1 MRIINKRLSKIL
13 LINCLFGL
21 SSSFVIAESDWRS
34 FNTSTATNHVLPAYK
49 QLALTTTSMSRKT
62 GAFCESPTPKAL
74 VEVKQEFAS
83 ALNAWQA
90 IQHINFGPV
99 ETLSRHAAME
109 FWPDKK
115 NHVNKHLTKLVATKN
130 DDKLIPGNFVQNSIA
145 IRGFPAIELLIY
157 NKDALRQLSDDTFR
171 CQVLIAISEHV
182 SLTSQA
188 LEKEWAAMLSQFS
201 DPTQVDGFF
210 EDDIDAATALLRTLV
225 EPLEVIE
232 DLKLKR
238 ALGSNVSFA
247 KPKRLESWRS
257 AQTLNNLKTNL
268 ASLQSLYSGDSA
280 SNQTNGLSALLS
292 KKQDLAIKAQF
303 AEVNRDLSKLP
314 SPLTEHINK
323 AETYAALN
331 GVRESIQLLRESIEK
346 SIASLGINLGF
357 NSRDGD

>member
-1 MRIINKRLSKIL
+1 MRKVTKYLTTVL

-21 SSSFVIAESDWRS
+21 SASIVIAAPDWRG
-34 FNTSTATNHVLPAYK
+34 FNTTTAAYHVLPAYK
-49 QLALTTTSMSRKT
+49 RLALTTTSMSRKAN
-62 GAFCESPTPKAL
+62 AFCENPTPNTL
-74 VEVKQEFAS
+74 SEIKQEFAS

-115 NHVNKHLTKLVATKN
+115 NHVNKHLTKLIATRN
-130 DDKLIPGNFVQNSIA
+130 DDKLLPANFAQNSVA
-145 IRGFPAIELLIY
+145 IRGFPAIELLIF
-157 NKDALRQLSDDTFR
+157 NNNAQQQLGDDSYR
-171 CQVLIAISEHV
+171 CKVLVAITEHV
-182 SLTSQA
+182 SLTSRA
-188 LEKEWAAMLSQFS
+188 LEREWTAMLSQFE

-238 ALGSNVSFA
+238 ALGSDLSYA

-257 AQTLNNLKTNL
+257 EQTLNNLKKNIT
-268 ASLQSLYSGDSA
+268 SLEELYSGRPI
-280 SNQTNGLSALLS
+280 SNQGSGLSGLLTE
-292 KKQDLAIKAQF
+292 KQDRAIKEQF
-303 AEVNRDLSKLP
+303 SVLGKALSKLP
-314 SPLTEHINK
+314 TPLNEHIK
-323 AETYAALN
+323 KPETYAALKEIRKS
-331 GVRESIQLLRESIEK
+331 VQSLRELIEK